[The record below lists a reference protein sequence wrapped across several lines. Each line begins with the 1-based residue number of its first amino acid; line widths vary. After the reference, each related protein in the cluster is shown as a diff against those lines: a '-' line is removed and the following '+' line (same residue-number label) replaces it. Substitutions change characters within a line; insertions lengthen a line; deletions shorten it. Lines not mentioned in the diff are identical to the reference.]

1 MRIAKVRRISMRQK
15 SSTDLRRHRSSK
27 FNKIKRI
34 LLPGMSILAT
44 ILIWQWMVIYMKI
57 PPYILPLPSKILATL
72 ISRWPIIQM
81 NAMVT
86 LWEIFLGFTV
96 AVLVGGLVAILIVYW
111 PPFEVTLYPILVAF
125 QTVPKIALAPLFVVW
140 FGFGLF
146 PKVIV
151 TFLVAFFPVV
161 VDTAVGLRSID
172 PQLLHVVRSMGASRL
187 QIFFKIRFPNALP
200 SIFAGCKVAI
210 TFAVVGAIVGE
221 FVGSDSGLG
230 YLLLLAMLNLDT
242 VLVFACLGLLT
253 MIGVVLYL
261 IVEIIEK
268 RSVSWHISSRS
279 AEVGKTI

>member
-1 MRIAKVRRISMRQK
+1 MVEINKRGLKQRK
-15 SSTDLRRHRSSK
+15 SIK
-27 FNKIKRI
+27 WNKIKKIMFPIISILIAI
-34 LLPGMSILAT
+34 LLWEWIVTHL
-44 ILIWQWMVIYMKI
+44 KI
-57 PPYILPLPSKILATL
+57 PHYILPLPSKIWVTL
-72 ISRWPIIQM
+72 IDKWSIIQT
-81 NAMVT
+81 NAFVT
-86 LWEIFLGFTV
+86 LWEIFLGFV
-96 AVLVGGLVAILIVYW
+96 CAVLIGGLIAILIVFW

-151 TFLVAFFPVV
+151 TFLVAFFPIV
-161 VDTAVGLRSID
+161 VDTAVGLRSVD

-187 QIFFKIRFPNALP
+187 QVFFKIQFPNALP

-242 VLVFACLGLLT
+242 VLVFASLGVLT
-253 MIGVVLYL
+253 MIGVLLYL
-261 IVEIIEK
+261 IVESIEK
-268 RSVSWHISSRS
+268 RFVSWHISSRS
-279 AEVGKTI
+279 GEVSKTL

>member
-1 MRIAKVRRISMRQK
+1 MVENDKRGLKLQK
-15 SSTDLRRHRSSK
+15 SIRL
-27 FNKIKRI
+27 NKIKKI
-34 LLPGMSILAT
+34 LFPIMSILVA
-44 ILIWQWMVIYMKI
+44 ILIWEWMVTFLKI
-57 PPYILPLPSKILATL
+57 PHYILPLPSKIWMTL
-72 ISRWPIIQM
+72 IDKWSIIQT
-81 NAMVT
+81 NAFVT
-86 LWEIFLGFTV
+86 LWEILLGFIA
-96 AVLVGGLVAILIVYW
+96 AVLIGGLVAILIVFW
-111 PPFEVTLYPILVAF
+111 PPFEATLYPILVAF

-146 PKVIV
+146 PKVVV

-161 VDTAVGLRSID
+161 VDTAVGLRSVD

-242 VLVFACLGLLT
+242 GLVFASLGVLT
-253 MIGVVLYL
+253 MIGVLLYL
-261 IVEIIEK
+261 IVEAIEK

-279 AEVGKTI
+279 GEVSRTL